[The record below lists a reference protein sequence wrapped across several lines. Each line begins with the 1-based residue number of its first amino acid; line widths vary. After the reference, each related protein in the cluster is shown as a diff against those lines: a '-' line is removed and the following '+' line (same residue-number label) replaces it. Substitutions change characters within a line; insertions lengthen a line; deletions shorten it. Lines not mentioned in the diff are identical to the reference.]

1 MKLIATI
8 LFLFSFASYSQI
20 VLHGGGKIKINGGI
34 SSSPIFM
41 VLNNSPSTPITTSG
55 TSDGIIM
62 ESEYNRL
69 QYNLKTGTTA
79 ITVPYMSNALE
90 QFPLTL
96 TPTTSGIGSGN
107 IRFSSTVAPTRSSGW
122 DNTSYLPSDVANMGA
137 PSVTNN
143 SAKSIDRFWII
154 DANSYTT
161 KPAVTLAFTYLDA
174 EWQTNAGNSI
184 IESNLQAQRFNS
196 TINDWEGYS
205 NFPPT
210 GTINIVSN
218 TLSGVS
224 VQPTD
229 FFRSWTLNDN
239 SVPLPIELL
248 YFEATCTNG
257 KMTFNWCTASETNN
271 NYFIIEKSLDANSFQ
286 VLGTVQGSGTSTV
299 KHCYSFVNN
308 SNESNITYYR
318 LKQIDI
324 NGNYKYSN
332 IISVNCSNE
341 NTSDFNVF
349 PNPNNGAFTIVSS
362 EMGIYIIVNELGQTV
377 QQIAINEAN
386 NLQANINGLR
396 AGIYFIIGKMNDF
409 VVTKKMV
416 ITD

>member
-1 MKLIATI
+1 MRLFVAI
-8 LFLFSFASYSQI
+8 LLMLSFTSFAQV
-20 VLHGGGKIKINGGI
+20 VLHGGGKIKINGGT
-34 SSSPIFM
+34 SLSPIFL
-41 VLNNSPSTPITTSG
+41 VLNNPPSTPITTSG

-79 ITVPYMSNALE
+79 ITVPYMSNSLE
-90 QFPLTL
+90 QIPLVF
-96 TPTTSGIGSGN
+96 TPTTGGVGSGN
-107 IRFSSTVAPTRSSGW
+107 IRFSGTVAPTRTSGW

-161 KPAVTLAFTYLDA
+161 KPAVTLSFTYIDA

-196 TINDWEGYS
+196 TINDWEGYTTY
-205 NFPPT
+205 PPA
-210 GTINIVSN
+210 GTINVIAN
-218 TLSGVS
+218 TVSGVI
-224 VQPTD
+224 VQPSD

-239 SVPLPIELL
+239 SLPLPIELL
-248 YFEATCTNG
+248 NFDAKCNNNRTS
-257 KMTFNWCTASETNN
+257 FNWCTASETNN
-271 NYFIIEKSLDANSFQ
+271 DYFTIEQSLDANNFRAI
-286 VLGTVQGSGTSTV
+286 GTVQGNGTSTV
-299 KHCYSFVNN
+299 RHCYSFVYN

-318 LKQIDI
+318 LKQTDF
-324 NGNYKYSN
+324 NGNYKYYN

-341 NTSDFNVF
+341 NNSNFNVF
-349 PNPNNGAFTIVSS
+349 PNPNNGTFTIVSS
-362 EMGIYIIVNELGQTV
+362 EMGIYTIVNELGQTV
-377 QQIAINEAN
+377 QQIAINETN

-396 AGIYFIIGKMNDF
+396 AGIYFIIGKMNDY